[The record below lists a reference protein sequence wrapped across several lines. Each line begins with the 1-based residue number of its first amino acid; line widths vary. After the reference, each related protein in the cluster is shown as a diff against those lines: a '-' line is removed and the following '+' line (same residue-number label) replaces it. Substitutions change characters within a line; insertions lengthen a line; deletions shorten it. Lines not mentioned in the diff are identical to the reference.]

1 MHRYLLAIAAGA
13 MACGRYPA
21 GQATVTIAVSGPGA
35 VRTSNLNGDCRATCW
50 FSVDRE
56 VPVHLEPI
64 PGSQAV
70 FAGWTGGCHGTG
82 TCDLKP
88 ALDVSVAATFMPATP
103 RRLQV
108 SLNGAGEVRSD
119 PPGIDCP
126 QSCAANFPEGTSVT
140 LYPSAAA
147 GWGFTGFG
155 GACAGPACTI
165 TLAADAAAVAT
176 FILNPV
182 ELALQVT
189 GGGSVVSTPA
199 AIDCPGV
206 CSAIFAPGTAVTLT
220 ASATVGSTFAGF
232 SGGCTGPSC
241 SLRLTAPASVSA
253 AFALIPTF
261 KVTVV
266 TAGNGVGRVTS
277 SPAGIDCPGTCG
289 TIFPVDTAVTLSAA
303 ADALSKFAGFDGTCS
318 GAACTLRVAADA
330 AVVAKFD
337 PRRYAARDLSVPGG
351 GWWTAPTG
359 ISRTGTLVAGTWG
372 GSAQQMFVWDG
383 AIHDSGI
390 FTPWVGGVNEYG
402 VVVGSIN
409 AESGWHAFRWKAGL
423 VTDLGTLGGPS
434 SNALGVNG
442 DGIVAGWSMRA
453 DGVQRAVAWTAQGIV
468 DLGSLVDGGCSYA
481 NGINSAGVIVGST
494 CTAAAGVRAARFR
507 GPGIIDDLGS
517 FGGTTIAL
525 AINDSGLIVGY
536 SYLPNGTFHGFVY
549 SDGKMIDAGTLPG
562 MPYTQ
567 LAAVNGDGL
576 AVGHATDGMV
586 ISHAVLYGG
595 GRMVDLNS
603 VVDETPYTLGSASGI
618 DEAGNIVVTTTNGPM
633 RALLLCPQ

>member
-1 MHRYLLAIAAGA
+1 M
-13 MACGRYPA
+13 
-21 GQATVTIAVSGPGA
+21 
-35 VRTSNLNGDCRATCW
+35 
-50 FSVDRE
+50 
-56 VPVHLEPI
+56 
-64 PGSQAV
+64 
-70 FAGWTGGCHGTG
+70 
-82 TCDLKP
+82 
-88 ALDVSVAATFMPATP
+88 
-103 RRLQV
+103 
-108 SLNGAGEVRSD
+108 
-119 PPGIDCP
+119 
-126 QSCAANFPEGTSVT
+126 
-140 LYPSAAA
+140 
-147 GWGFTGFG
+147 
-155 GACAGPACTI
+155 
-165 TLAADAAAVAT
+165 
-176 FILNPV
+176 
-182 ELALQVT
+182 
-189 GGGSVVSTPA
+189 
-199 AIDCPGV
+199 
-206 CSAIFAPGTAVTLT
+206 
-220 ASATVGSTFAGF
+220 
-232 SGGCTGPSC
+232 
-241 SLRLTAPASVSA
+241 
-253 AFALIPTF
+253 
-261 KVTVV
+261 
-266 TAGNGVGRVTS
+266 
-277 SPAGIDCPGTCG
+277 
-289 TIFPVDTAVTLSAA
+289 
-303 ADALSKFAGFDGTCS
+303 
-318 GAACTLRVAADA
+318 
-330 AVVAKFD
+330 
-337 PRRYAARDLSVPGG
+337 
-351 GWWTAPTG
+351 
-359 ISRTGTLVAGTWG
+359 
-372 GSAQQMFVWDG
+372 
-383 AIHDSGI
+383 
-390 FTPWVGGVNEYG
+390 NEYG

-507 GPGIIDDLGS
+507 GPGLIDDLGS

>member
-359 ISRTGTLVAGTWG
+359 ISRTGTLVADPAPHSVLFLLRVLARLRGRGCRRPRKPAHRTYHPRRPAPRGTARSPWRRRHRAAARPLRRAASQG
-372 GSAQQMFVWDG
+372 RRRPRSLRFRREHAAPSRPHPAVTRDCAAG
-383 AIHDSGI
+383 A
-390 FTPWVGGVNEYG
+390 
-402 VVVGSIN
+402 
-409 AESGWHAFRWKAGL
+409 
-423 VTDLGTLGGPS
+423 GGPS
-434 SNALGVNG
+434 TPARP
-442 DGIVAGWSMRA
+442 RA
-453 DGVQRAVAWTAQGIV
+453 SQRRRWRSHG
-468 DLGSLVDGGCSYA
+468 
-481 NGINSAGVIVGST
+481 
-494 CTAAAGVRAARFR
+494 R
-507 GPGIIDDLGS
+507 PPP
-517 FGGTTIAL
+517 TTGQPA
-525 AINDSGLIVGY
+525 
-536 SYLPNGTFHGFVY
+536 
-549 SDGKMIDAGTLPG
+549 
-562 MPYTQ
+562 
-567 LAAVNGDGL
+567 
-576 AVGHATDGMV
+576 
-586 ISHAVLYGG
+586 
-595 GRMVDLNS
+595 
-603 VVDETPYTLGSASGI
+603 
-618 DEAGNIVVTTTNGPM
+618 
-633 RALLLCPQ
+633 